1 MTRSLEAPAV
11 DEAPPA
17 VDARARERAGLLIV
31 DKPGGIT
38 SHDVVARVRR
48 ALRMKGV
55 GHLGTLD
62 PAATGL
68 LIVAVGAAT
77 RCASVWQGG
86 EKTYLG
92 TARFGLVTST
102 QDLSGEVLDARAVE
116 LDEDRIRAASA
127 TLTGEIEQ
135 VPPMVSALKIQG
147 ERLYRLA
154 RRGVTVDRAPR
165 RITVFEWEWLAFE
178 LPDARFRVR
187 CSTGTYVRTLV
198 HELGAKLGAGAALAS
213 LRRIRSE
220 PFGLARCVHAD
231 ELARLSPGDLWAR
244 GGIELEAALATLS
257 SVMLDAGGT
266 AAIARGAPAD
276 LGAPHARGA
285 WPPIQEGP
293 RSVVFHSTRGVAL
306 ALGEIRRDGEGGERL
321 FAHPHVVFP
330 WAVRGGYR

>member
-1 MTRSLEAPAV
+1 MTRSSEAPAV
-11 DEAPPA
+11 DEAPPPT
-17 VDARARERAGLLIV
+17 DARARERAGLLIV

-48 ALRMKGV
+48 ALRMKAV

-68 LIVAVGAAT
+68 LIVAVGPAT
-77 RCASVWQGG
+77 RCASVWQGA

-102 QDLSGEVLDARAVE
+102 QDVTGEVLDTRVVD
-116 LDEDRIRAASA
+116 LDPDRIRSSSA

-135 VPPMVSALKIQG
+135 VPPMVSALKVQG

-154 RRGVTVDRAPR
+154 RRGITIDRGPRHVTVL
-165 RITVFEWEWLAFE
+165 EWEWLSFD

-198 HELGAKLGAGAALAS
+198 HDLGARLGTGAALAA
-213 LRRIRSE
+213 LRRLRSE

-231 ELARLSPGDLWAR
+231 ELPSLSPDAIWTR
-244 GGIELEAALATLS
+244 GGIDLGTALATLS
-257 SVMLDAGGT
+257 SVTLDANGM
-266 AAIARGAPAD
+266 AAIARGAPAS
-276 LGAPHARGA
+276 LGTPHPRGA
-285 WPPIQEGP
+285 LPPIEEGP
-293 RSVVFHSTRGVAL
+293 RSVVFRSPRGAAL
-306 ALGEIRRDGEGGERL
+306 ALGELRRDRNGGEHL

-330 WAVRGGYR
+330 WAVLGEDR